1 MAGTIGRSV
10 LSLIGEQSQRLQ
22 QQADELASMRASLD
36 DRRVIDQAKHWLMQ
50 QQGFTEEAAWQALRK
65 SAMNQNKRV
74 LEIAQAVLAVAKT
87 LSN

>member
-1 MAGTIGRSV
+1 
-10 LSLIGEQSQRLQ
+10 
-22 QQADELASMRASLD
+22 
-36 DRRVIDQAKHWLMQ
+36 VIDQAKHWLMQ

>member
-1 MAGTIGRSV
+1 
-10 LSLIGEQSQRLQ
+10 
-22 QQADELASMRASLD
+22 
-36 DRRVIDQAKHWLMQ
+36 MQ